1 MLCVCNHSC
10 YFHALHVLLAGFCIN
25 TSSHSL
31 SLGERWG
38 LCNRKWGQKVR
49 TESMAN
55 PHLLHLT
62 PQSQEVGHSID
73 RRIRVFSLHM
83 YFMLDRYQSLVN
95 HWATSE
101 VHLHS
106 EGHQSITQGRCK
118 NTWYGV
124 TDTFTSPLQIIG
136 KRNWLNSS
144 VATYLEY
151 PRLVDLVLAF
161 LKAGIW
167 LASNGSHHRNN
178 VQKFDPGSEIPLP
191 LWCDVKFDGKKEQW
205 WSTGSR
211 VTLIKAREK
220 GNYNTD
226 NISLEFQDKHANKFS
241 GSQYNLWDRLIEN
254 CQWDNVEWPANVAH
268 PWHYTAQILQKES
281 TTEVI
286 ANTAVAIV
294 NIFKV
299 HHRPIQVTQRSDPWY
314 PPRKKAKL
322 RKKYLISSKESRN
335 SGMMPTLI
343 KEKFK
348 QEK

>member
-1 MLCVCNHSC
+1 MDH
-10 YFHALHVLLAGFCIN
+10 I
-25 TSSHSL
+25 
-31 SLGERWG
+31 
-38 LCNRKWGQKVR
+38 
-49 TESMAN
+49 TE
-55 PHLLHLT
+55 
-62 PQSQEVGHSID
+62 I
-73 RRIRVFSLHM
+73 M
-83 YFMLDRYQSLVN
+83 Y
-95 HWATSE
+95 
-101 VHLHS
+101 
-106 EGHQSITQGRCK
+106 K
-118 NTWYGV
+118 
-124 TDTFTSPLQIIG
+124 
-136 KRNWLNSS
+136 
-144 VATYLEY
+144 
-151 PRLVDLVLAF
+151 
-161 LKAGIW
+161 
-167 LASNGSHHRNN
+167 
-178 VQKFDPGSEIPLP
+178 KFDPGP
-191 LWCDVKFDGKKEQW
+191 LWCDGKFDGKKEQW

-220 GNYNTD
+220 GNYNT
-226 NISLEFQDKHANKFS
+226 SLEFQDKHANKFS

-286 ANTAVAIV
+286 ANTAVAIA

-348 QEK
+348 QEKQLIQKSMKYLAIYILSTHVTLCWIITIYHSLACNMPHSHVLSVLCSDGNSIGFKWDYKVARIQPSYQSSQ